1 MNRTAIALVA
11 LVGATSQLTG
21 CGFFDKTIGIIVNE
35 RDNYLESQQ
44 VEKIS
49 VPSDLEADRIADM
62 WEIPEIEEIPAAK
75 YYAAA
80 APRPVSIVGDA
91 NPDLIRIQKL
101 GDRSWMVV
109 QRKPETVWPLV
120 RQFLTFNEVDVE
132 SENPQDGLIVT
143 KPMNVHSG
151 GGASMLHTV
160 IRTQHAEAS
169 DDDFLVFRLEQG
181 MRRGSSEVHLKYFND
196 PNQLKYLDWSLPSP
210 QSAVT
215 NEILRQLA
223 QYEVD
228 DVSDEAVSR
237 IGQEVASEPKIELV
251 RDDLGFP
258 SLRFNVDFE
267 RTWATVLSA
276 LERCPYGIATRERES
291 RLIELDIDSS
301 KLDRTQRETLGDLLL
316 AIDRRAED
324 EDQEQLVVQ
333 LRVKP
338 YEQANSVE
346 LQRSDGEELTLE
358 LAEHFLVMIQQFA
371 S

>member
-1 MNRTAIALVA
+1 MLQTV
-11 LVGATSQLTG
+11 
-21 CGFFDKTIGIIVNE
+21 
-35 RDNYLESQQ
+35 
-44 VEKIS
+44 
-49 VPSDLEADRIADM
+49 
-62 WEIPEIEEIPAAK
+62 
-75 YYAAA
+75 
-80 APRPVSIVGDA
+80 
-91 NPDLIRIQKL
+91 IR
-101 GDRSWMVV
+101 
-109 QRKPETVWPLV
+109 
-120 RQFLTFNEVDVE
+120 
-132 SENPQDGLIVT
+132 SENPD
-143 KPMNVHSG
+143 
-151 GGASMLHTV
+151 
-160 IRTQHAEAS
+160 AS

-196 PNQLKYLDWSLPSP
+196 TNQLKYLDWSLPSP
-210 QSAVT
+210 QSAIT

-228 DVSDEAVSR
+228 DVSDDAVSR

-276 LERCPYGIATRERES
+276 LERCPYGIATRERET

-301 KLDRTQRETLGDLLL
+301 KLDRTQRETLGDLLV
-316 AIDRRAED
+316 AIERRAED
-324 EDQEQLVVQ
+324 EEQEALLVQ

-338 YEQANSVE
+338 YEQVNSVE